1 MLTKYKK
8 KHIVILENN
17 LNSWQKGGVYM
28 TNNIFQQVGSNI
40 QTVLR
45 EKDKTQQYL
54 ADSLNISK
62 QVMSKIVMGA
72 KAINVSEV
80 SQIASALEVPVERLL
95 NIKEEEPQA
104 HKFSFMG
111 RVESKKT
118 KEGIEIL
125 KTIIDEIMMLEE
137 YANA

>member
-1 MLTKYKK
+1 
-8 KHIVILENN
+8 
-17 LNSWQKGGVYM
+17 M
-28 TNNIFQQVGSNI
+28 TNNIFQQVGNNI
-40 QTVLR
+40 QDVLR

-54 ADSLNISK
+54 ADTLNISK

-80 SQIASALEVPVERLL
+80 SKIASILGVSVERLL
-95 NIKEEEPQA
+95 DVEEEPEA

-111 RVESKKT
+111 NVENEKT
-118 KEGIEIL
+118 KEKIEIL

-137 YANA
+137 YANV

>member
-1 MLTKYKK
+1 M
-8 KHIVILENN
+8 IQVI
-17 LNSWQKGGVYM
+17 SIKGGNTM
-28 TNNIFQQVGSNI
+28 NNNIFQQVGNNI
-40 QTVLR
+40 QDVLS

-72 KAINVSEV
+72 KAINVSEI
-80 SQIASALEVPVERLL
+80 SQIASVLGVSVDRLL
-95 NIKEEEPQA
+95 SVKKEESEV

-111 RVESKKT
+111 RVENDKT
-118 KEGIEIL
+118 KEGIKKL
-125 KTIIDEIMMLEE
+125 KTIIDEIIMLEE